1 VSISEPK
8 RTIAPYRSV
17 MEQERPTPPRSRRRL
32 QVAVAITLLAAVA
45 VLAAVQVSGLARILD
60 GGSSEP
66 NAPPRIAV
74 VGADGALATVDDHGG
89 SVVSHPVNGVTF
101 QFPAWSPD
109 GSRVAAIGNAT
120 GSGGV
125 YVFQARGTGGADPAA
140 PTEPTVIYRSPDKQP
155 FYLYWSPDS
164 RQVTFLTTEPVGLA
178 LRVAPAD
185 ASSPGAILR
194 QGAPLYWDWVD
205 PTRALVNIAAGGPD
219 AFLGE
224 VGLDGA
230 AGQPA
235 ATAGVFRSPAMT
247 RDGSRRA
254 YVVNADQGAE
264 TIVIESRQGG
274 DRHEIPVPGLPA
286 IAFAPGGTS
295 LAFIAPSATGS
306 QPAALPIG
314 PLRIV
319 DVGSGSVR
327 TILDGLIV
335 AFFWSPDGKTIATLR
350 IPAPADA
357 ASTAGLVPPS
367 LGAASGY
374 LVRLAFIDV
383 ATGDVRSTREVQVTE
398 LFGLQVLPF
407 FDQYALSHRLWSPDS
422 RSLLLPLVGDDG
434 TDGLVVLPADGSDS
448 RIVAKGEMGF
458 WSP

>member
-1 VSISEPK
+1 
-8 RTIAPYRSV
+8 
-17 MEQERPTPPRSRRRL
+17 MEEELPTPPRSRRRL
-32 QVAVAITLLAAVA
+32 QVAVVITLVAAVA
-45 VLAAVQVSGLARILD
+45 VLAAVQVSGLARIF
-60 GGSSEP
+60 GGTAPESK
-66 NAPPRIAV
+66 APPRIAV
-74 VGADGALATVDDHGG
+74 IGADGALATVDDHGG
-89 SVVSHPVNGVTF
+89 SAVPHPVAGVTF

-109 GSRVAAIGNAT
+109 GSRVAAIGNAA

-125 YVFQARGTGGADPAA
+125 YVFEARGAGGADLAA
-140 PTEPTVIYRSPDKQP
+140 ATDPTVIYTSPDQQP
-155 FYLYWSPDS
+155 FYLYWTPDG
-164 RQVTFLTTEPVGLA
+164 RQVTFLTNQPVGLA

-185 ASSPGAILR
+185 GSSPGAILR

-235 ATAGVFRSPAMT
+235 ATAGAFRSPAMT

-254 YVVNADQGAE
+254 YVVEGQQGGAE
-264 TIVIESRQGG
+264 TIVIESREGA

-286 IAFAPGGTS
+286 IGFAPAGTS
-295 LAFIAPSATGS
+295 LAFIAQAAPDT
-306 QPAALPIG
+306 QPTDLPIG

-327 TILDGLIV
+327 TVLEGSVV
-335 AFFWSPDGKTIATLR
+335 AFFWSPDGRTIATLR
-350 IPAPADA
+350 IPAPGDKDVASA
-357 ASTAGLVPPS
+357 AALVPPA
-367 LGAASGY
+367 LAAPTSGY
-374 LVRLAFIDV
+374 VLRLAFIDA
-383 ATGDVRSTREVQVTE
+383 ATGDVRSATEVRVTE
-398 LFGLQVLPF
+398 LFALQLLPF

-422 RSLLLPLVGDDG
+422 ASLLLPLVADDG

-448 RIVAKGEMGF
+448 RVVAQGEMGF